1 MHATALHRHC
11 PSKNQQL
18 TLKTSASANV
28 GSAGDPRKS
37 RTGNSLLDKIQRLS
51 RKAGEQREGRAA
63 VVPLPLCSCLVT
75 AKFLRLYNEK
85 AAGDVCQAT
94 NGFYKALNRWSTE

>member
-18 TLKTSASANV
+18 TLKTSANV
-28 GSAGDPRKS
+28 GSAGDHRKS
-37 RTGNSLLDKIQRLS
+37 RTGNILLDKIQRLS

-63 VVPLPLCSCLVT
+63 VVPLPLRSCLVT

-85 AAGDVCQAT
+85 AAGDAMAARLRMV
-94 NGFYKALNRWSTE
+94 STKRSSPR